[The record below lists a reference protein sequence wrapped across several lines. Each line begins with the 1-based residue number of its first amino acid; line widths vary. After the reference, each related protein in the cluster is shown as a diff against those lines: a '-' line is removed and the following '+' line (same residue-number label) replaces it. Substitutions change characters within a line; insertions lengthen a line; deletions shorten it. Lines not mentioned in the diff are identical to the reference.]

1 MVFCPTDVFTDCL
14 TGRFE
19 PVFKQIFTHSV
30 THTHTYIY
38 SWLSRGREENP
49 NPLPCKSSSLTS
61 RERYRY
67 VQACRRLRLIA
78 WVASL
83 DPFDLKKQEC
93 LYSQYEY
100 FLIYYMAVAGFGVR
114 WGPGHTA
121 DTTNHH
127 VTQNGVSR
135 GAFPGM

>member
-1 MVFCPTDVFTDCL
+1 MYILLVVKGTGGKPEFTA
-14 TGRFE
+14 
-19 PVFKQIFTHSV
+19 FKF
-30 THTHTYIY
+30 
-38 SWLSRGREENP
+38 
-49 NPLPCKSSSLTS
+49 SSLTS
-61 RERYRY
+61 LERYRY

-83 DPFDLKKQEC
+83 GPFDLKKQEC
-93 LYSQYEY
+93 IYSQYEY
-100 FLIYYMAVAGFGVR
+100 FLIYYMAVAGFSVR

-127 VTQNGVSR
+127 VTQNGFSR